1 MAEIQLTIGDVVVA
15 TESIVS
21 TVEYNSKTYEVS
33 LININFHKKMYQP
46 TEFHIKLEL
55 SLPVTS
61 SKSTSSDSSEEK
73 AWNNIP
79 AKDIV
84 NSFKYKKAKIEVVT
98 VNRDENSEST
108 SVTVNDC
115 IGDDYYVHEVRP
127 QYKKNSLYVDLTIC
141 SLDMLLTLNKECKTY
156 VGKTLSDVI
165 NAVLPNYQ
173 APYDSKPQ
181 LTCDVSGMQVLQIA
195 STSDSSGKKEHKFPY
210 LVQYNES
217 FYDLL
222 KRTTNRWGEFL
233 YWENSKLY
241 IGYDDSDSKV
251 KDIGSYTDIYYFD
264 TEDVKLKLPDAGSYD
279 YAAAYDENV
288 GNMPIKK
295 DPYQLSGKIFR
306 YNGKADVYY
315 ASVASRFFQKNE
327 ESLTSWMVGWL
338 VDDLWDMLSETSYI
352 TLDNKDFNEQ
362 FFKGED
368 DQFNDDG
375 SQLNLYTE
383 YDSEF
388 HKDTSYYSK
397 ILGKETA
404 AGKNAIRISY
414 GVNWPKLKLGDV
426 INVYGDKF
434 IVVEIIAKT
443 PPKFVIVDNSEIH
456 TIPGN
461 KTTFEVVATAMDSDD
476 QKFYPAT
483 LPTGH
488 VRLSGPQVATIVDID
503 DPLKA
508 NRVRVVYDWQCDADG
523 NSDEADYSP
532 WLLYAAGSHSSPRVG
547 RHLAGTNVLVGFA
560 NGNIERPY
568 VLGNIQKADTFVE
581 LKDVSIET
589 PGSRKFQMWD
599 HPGGIQKMLA
609 GSVLPALST
618 LSDFLPAVDYMSLG
632 DGAIQYAGGFRITDK
647 LGLYNISGSTD
658 EREVK
663 ISSAWGDVK
672 ISAFTGITISA
683 PNGDVRI
690 KGKNVEIAAGN
701 NLRLS
706 SGTNVGY
713 HWAWAKGQTASVSS
727 ILSDVCCKLIDKIG
741 EKVQLIDLSIIRSA
755 VEIVLRPQEGC
766 MTLKSNR
773 YMKIE
778 TGSNSCEYPAA
789 AYNKDKRQKVVDEE
803 AKSTILSSIG
813 ATSLKDSNGNTD
825 IHHQVSISMLRGI
838 VWIIQKLPGIASD
851 WLKGY
856 SEQYD
861 ELVIRKALFDEA
873 IRSLKA
879 YSNSQAW
886 TTTDVCKMYDDLK
899 EDIWKTDD
907 TADWTEEK
915 FEFTG
920 DVKTDSNDV
929 FADVTKYC
937 RNRLR
942 ENFGIPKTDTKEQQ
956 KKLCE
961 AIISKRKECRNLV
974 VKRANEL
981 RKAIRELKPVEVS
994 EVDLSKQFSDWVGYF
1009 RPYPDGFVKNLGDVL
1024 KKDNCDKVAVFH
1036 PNDTMKDLANKIANN
1051 GDVTRGWKKYMTR
1064 LVVVKFLQSLGFTD
1078 DMRREI
1084 VTDKNHPENKEK
1096 VDEPNFSDVSLN
1108 GAKSLANDG
1117 YWAKYVESLS
1127 GLPIIQKT
1135 ESSLLTSVSDSA
1147 KDAVYGAVSVDDV
1160 KKLLE
1165 NRSWS
1170 EGKKGGILFG
1180 YQGDTYELKGKQVE
1194 KIETIEPSFK
1204 SISENSGD
1212 IDAWE
1217 KERLIVFMKKLR
1229 EELVKI

>member
-1 MAEIQLTIGDVVVA
+1 MAEIQLTIANVVVA

-61 SKSTSSDSSEEK
+61 SKSTSSDSSAEK

-98 VNRDENSEST
+98 VNRDENSEET
-108 SVTVNDC
+108 TVTVNDC

-295 DPYQLSGKIFR
+295 DPYQLSGKILR

-352 TLDNKDFNEQ
+352 TLDNKEFNEQ

-1078 DMRREI
+1078 DMRRE
-1084 VTDKNHPENKEK
+1084 VTDKNNPGNKEK
-1096 VDEPNFSDVSLN
+1096 VKEPNFSDVSLN
-1108 GAKSLANDG
+1108 GAESLANDA

-1229 EELVKI
+1229 EELAKI